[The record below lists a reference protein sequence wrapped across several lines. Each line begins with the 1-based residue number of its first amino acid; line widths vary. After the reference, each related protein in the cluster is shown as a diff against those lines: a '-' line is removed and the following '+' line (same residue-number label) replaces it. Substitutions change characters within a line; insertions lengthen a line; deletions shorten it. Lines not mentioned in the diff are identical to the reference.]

1 MFELPHQLG
10 RTAFVVAVELPGTAA
25 AFADDQRRATAG
37 AEAGQTAD
45 ATRHAVFRDL
55 RDDLICL
62 VDLDLVAGAQGQF
75 LEDVHVMQVGV
86 IDRGT
91 VNDNIVKDAGQ
102 THHARACD
110 CKLQTTEGGFKE
122 FVLPLEGDQ
131 PVLVM
136 AGGAQR
142 GAVFHVLLLKDQ
154 AVHGIGVL
162 LGIHPVLL
170 CHDLLCGKGG
180 IQQSVWNHIKAL
192 LGQKSQLAALLRF
205 HLSVADQVEGVELHT
220 ALPAFLRIQ
229 LPYTAGRKAAG
240 MCIGFVQR
248 FVEPVEAGPADHAFA
263 AHLQRFLAGDLQRH
277 IGHDAHGMGHIFAD
291 DTFPAAG
298 DGLLQCAVFIAEHEG
313 ESVQLPAHDHGAA
326 IHELQDLFVRLD
338 LPGREHGPGMPHLRQ
353 LLQDLARH
361 LLGRGP
367 GKDDTGTGL
376 QLCQLVIE
384 QVIIPVGHDG
394 CVVLIVGDIRLSEFC
409 DERFHSLQ
417 HDVIVLQSVDVVVCR
432 CGGCKHPFRPP
443 EIGGGRCGRVVHVQ

>member
-1 MFELPHQLG
+1 
-10 RTAFVVAVELPGTAA
+10 
-25 AFADDQRRATAG
+25 
-37 AEAGQTAD
+37 
-45 ATRHAVFRDL
+45 
-55 RDDLICL
+55 
-62 VDLDLVAGAQGQF
+62 
-75 LEDVHVMQVGV
+75 
-86 IDRGT
+86 
-91 VNDNIVKDAGQ
+91 
-102 THHARACD
+102 
-110 CKLQTTEGGFKE
+110 
-122 FVLPLEGDQ
+122 
-131 PVLVM
+131 M
-136 AGGAQR
+136 AGGPQR
-142 GAVFHVLLLKDQ
+142 SAVCHVLLLKNQ

-192 LGQKSQLAALLRF
+192 LGQKCQLAALFRLHLR
-205 HLSVADQVEGVELHT
+205 VADQVESVELHT
-220 ALPAFLRIQ
+220 ALPALLRIQ
-229 LPYTAGRKAAG
+229 LPNTAGRKATG
-240 MCIGFVQR
+240 MCIGLVQR

-313 ESVQLPAHDHGAA
+313 EPVQLPAHDHWAA
-326 IHELQDLFVRLD
+326 IHELKDLFIRLD
-338 LPGREHGPGMPHLRQ
+338 LPCRKHGPGMPYLRQ

-443 EIGGGRCGRVVHVQ
+443 EISGGRGSRVVHVQ